1 MLPKFLSY
9 FESNETLLSTYYTKA
24 YVLNAYVSANSEKWE
39 EMSDNLT
46 EAINSFA
53 IVMSNENANDSEK
66 STIEKANELLK
77 ELKTCISLEDKEI
90 FYLKYKL
97 TMESL
102 EIL

>member
-1 MLPKFLSY
+1 MDKTAQTIKAQDKNNTIVNLYNLYVLLPKFYHIL
-9 FESNETLLSTYYTKA
+9 NQMKLLLSTYYTKA

-66 STIEKANELLK
+66 STIEK
-77 ELKTCISLEDKEI
+77 SQ
-90 FYLKYKL
+90 
-97 TMESL
+97 
-102 EIL
+102 